1 MSTLEGH
8 IERRTEPRRFKERL
22 NSFVDKHDL
31 AWTLVM
37 AFLAIIFIMLSVWDD
52 QADGRGDEAIQ
63 AILYAITGV
72 FVVEFGL
79 RFYAA
84 PSRWKYLKYHWVDL
98 LAVLP
103 SARFLR
109 ILGLARLTVALRLLR
124 MTRLGVVA
132 RSLSDAHRATQQLQW
147 IGDRN
152 GLPTLILVAVGM
164 LWIGSGAVYELEH
177 GVNPQFA
184 SFGDAF
190 WWAFSTMA
198 TLGYGSGPQTVL
210 GRIVAGILMFVGIAC
225 FGLVTATVTTFIIRR
240 TEGRQEV
247 STADLMEELK
257 AIRHRI
263 SDLETTLSDVAERPR
278 APRVDENVPV
288 G

>member
-1 MSTLEGH
+1 MLGARIEARAGRVPFKNRLTL
-8 IERRTEPRRFKERL
+8 
-22 NSFVDKHDL
+22 FVSKHDL

-37 AFLAIIFIMLSVWDD
+37 TFLAIIFIVLSVWDD
-52 QADGRGDEAIQ
+52 QANSLGDDALQ
-63 AILYAITGV
+63 AILYAITGI

-84 PSRWKYLKYHWVDL
+84 PSRWTYLKYHWIDL

-109 ILGLARLTVALRLLR
+109 ILGLARLTIALRLLR

-132 RSLSDAHRATQQLQW
+132 RSLSDTHRATQQLQW

-152 GLPTLILVAVGM
+152 GLSTLIMVAAGM

-198 TLGYGSGPQTVL
+198 TLGYGSGPQTVP
-210 GRIVAGILMFVGIAC
+210 GRVVAGILMFVGIAC

-247 STADLMEELK
+247 TTGDLMEELK
-257 AIRHRI
+257 AIRFRI
-263 SDLETTLSDVAERPR
+263 SEIETKVADPAGP
-278 APRVDENVPV
+278 APAA
-288 G
+288 